1 MRVLVCSIYEEEK
14 YDGRG
19 KNATGGG
26 SKIQKILDVFCPN
39 SMAVAAP
46 LPLKGAHIP
55 G

>member
-1 MRVLVCSIYEEEK
+1 MSVLVCSIKEEEE

-19 KNATGGG
+19 ERTREVEG
-26 SKIQKILDVFCPN
+26 KIQKILDVFCPN
-39 SMAVAAP
+39 SMAVATP